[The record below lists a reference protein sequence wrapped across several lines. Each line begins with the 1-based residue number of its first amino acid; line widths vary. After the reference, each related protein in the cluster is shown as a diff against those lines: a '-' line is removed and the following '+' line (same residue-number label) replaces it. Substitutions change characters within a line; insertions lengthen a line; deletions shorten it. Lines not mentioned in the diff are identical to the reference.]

1 MTKLFKP
8 NRIALFMIMLSICF
22 CKTEAQNLQPNQK
35 EALLK
40 ILVTNSKN
48 KPHIGATVIITDSVK
63 NISFS
68 GITDDKG
75 RIDMLVPKNATY
87 KILYKNYSINVDY
100 GTIDMPDTQG
110 MIQFDLT
117 LQYEPAKTY
126 ILKDLLFDTGK
137 STIQKNS
144 YKAVDDLAALLLN
157 RKTMIVEIS
166 GHTDN
171 VGTPADNLKLSQDRA
186 NTVRNYLIKKGVEPE
201 RITAVGYG
209 DTKPV
214 ADNSTPQGKQMNR
227 RTEVK
232 IIKE

>member
-1 MTKLFKP
+1 MK
-8 NRIALFMIMLSICF
+8 RIIKTSFTGLIIIMLLSGF
-22 CKTEAQNLQPNQK
+22 FKLKAQNLKPNEN

-40 ILVTNSKN
+40 IIVTNSKN
-48 KPHIGATVIITDSVK
+48 KPHVGATVIITDSLK
-63 NISFS
+63 NKSYT

-75 RIDMLVPKNATY
+75 RIDMLVPKGATY

-100 GTIDMPDTQG
+100 GTFDMPDTKG

-126 ILKDLLFDTGK
+126 VLKDLLFDTGK

-144 YKAVDDLAALLLN
+144 FQAVDDLAALLLN
-157 RKTMIVEIS
+157 RKTMVVEIS

-186 NTVRNYLIKKGVEPE
+186 NTVRNYLIKKGVESN

-214 ADNSTPQGKQMNR
+214 ADNSTTEGKQMNR

>member
-1 MTKLFKP
+1 MRKIFKTSSITLMILMFSASIFKSTAQGLEP
-8 NRIALFMIMLSICF
+8 N
-22 CKTEAQNLQPNQK
+22 EK

-40 ILVTNSKN
+40 IIVTNSKN
-48 KPHIGATVIITDSVK
+48 VPHVGATVIITDSAK
-63 NISFS
+63 NKSYS

-75 RIDMLVPKNATY
+75 KIDMLVPKNATY

-100 GTIDMPDTQG
+100 GTINMPNTKG

-126 ILKDLLFDTGK
+126 VLKDLLFDTGK
-137 STIQKNS
+137 STIQKSS
-144 YKAVDDLAALLLN
+144 YQCIDDLAALLLN
-157 RKTMIVEIS
+157 RKTMVVEIS

-171 VGTPADNLKLSQDRA
+171 VGNPVDNMKLSQDRA
-186 NTVRNYLIKKGVEPE
+186 NSVRNYLIKKGIEPT

>member
-1 MTKLFKP
+1 MK
-8 NRIALFMIMLSICF
+8 RIIKTSFTGLIIIMLLSGF
-22 CKTEAQNLQPNQK
+22 FKLKAQNLKPNEN

-40 ILVTNSKN
+40 IIVTNSKN
-48 KPHIGATVIITDSVK
+48 KPHVGATVIITDSLK
-63 NISFS
+63 NKSYT

-75 RIDMLVPKNATY
+75 RIDMLVPKGATY

-100 GTIDMPDTQG
+100 GTFDMPDTKG

-126 ILKDLLFDTGK
+126 VLKDLLFDTGK

-144 YKAVDDLAALLLN
+144 YQAVDDLAALLLN
-157 RKTMIVEIS
+157 RKTMVVEIS

-186 NTVRNYLIKKGVEPE
+186 NTVRNYLIKKGVESN

-214 ADNSTPQGKQMNR
+214 ADNSTTEGKQMNR